1 MASVIEV
8 TQDVVYELSG
18 EKVTIPADSIVQS
31 SSSELME
38 APKFKGDGETY
49 TTLFTGT
56 TQAGAVVWRV
66 TAEYGFTTLSVD
78 AVELVECPA
87 GIEIIQSLAVEIVQV
102 ESDVVSI

>member
-8 TQDVVYELSG
+8 NQDVIYELSG
-18 EKVTIPADSIVQS
+18 EKGTIPADSIVQS
-31 SSSELME
+31 SSELVG

-56 TQAGAVVWRV
+56 TLAGAVVWRV

-78 AVELVECPA
+78 AVELVECPE
-87 GIEIIQSLAVEIVQV
+87 GIEIIQNLAVEIVQV
-102 ESDVVSI
+102 DYEDDVC